1 MELVDE
7 SGDRGSD
14 KPVNEYE
21 VVLVVELRDAVTVVL
36 RVEVTTTITVVR
48 VAVVEVVT
56 VVVFETAETDPVE

>member
-14 KPVNEYE
+14 EPVNEYE

-48 VAVVEVVT
+48 VAVEEVVT
-56 VVVFETAETDPVE
+56 IVVFETGGTDPVE